1 MILKKDQLNE
11 YHYYQTLEELAEDYF
26 AADIYDKSEM
36 KKNGFDY
43 FCIGINTMKDILK
56 PELNTVN

>member
-26 AADIYDKSEM
+26 AAGIYDKSE
-36 KKNGFDY
+36 NIF
-43 FCIGINTMKDILK
+43 LK
-56 PELNTVN
+56 LKTIKSS